1 MIQGKK
7 YAKAKKVVPDGYESV
22 NAFFESVFED
32 KEMIWMGQ
40 NTNELHFGYN
50 EDVHKAMIDCILS
63 DEYNMYPPPEG
74 FTELQSLILKDL
86 DLEDMDIFVN
96 AGATEAIYLAFNAIL
111 SPEDNVITPDP
122 GYLILD
128 NFASRFAGE
137 IRSVPIYSEENQY
150 KLTPK
155 LVRENMDENTKV
167 ILLIDPLNPLGS
179 CYTEEEI
186 KEFAEIA
193 KENDIILMHDIT
205 YKDFAQ
211 EHFLAAKYAPENTV
225 SAFSFS
231 KIFGM
236 AGLRLG
242 AVVSTPDNIDAI
254 RNVIINDV
262 GTNMIAQY
270 GAIAALK
277 SKPDWIG
284 RVKQTTLDNQKIIK
298 ECVDEIDGVF
308 LPVCTRRIN
317 RQENTIYFIKEC
329 VDEIDGVFLPV
340 YPSSANMMAIDL
352 SGAGIDPEDMSTY
365 LIEKKVFTR
374 QGSYTS
380 KRFGDRY
387 LRVSFSIAPEK
398 VKVFAREFKLAVEAL
413 RTK

>member
-242 AVVSTPDNIDAI
+242 AVVSTPENIDAI

-277 SKPDWIG
+277 SKPDWID
-284 RVKQTTLDNQKIIK
+284 RVKQTTLDNQKI
-298 ECVDEIDGVF
+298 
-308 LPVCTRRIN
+308 
-317 RQENTIYFIKEC
+317 IKEC

-365 LIEKKVFTR
+365 LIDKKVFTR

-398 VKVFAREFKLAVEAL
+398 VKIFAREFKLAVEAL

>member
-1 MIQGKK
+1 
-7 YAKAKKVVPDGYESV
+7 
-22 NAFFESVFED
+22 
-32 KEMIWMGQ
+32 
-40 NTNELHFGYN
+40 
-50 EDVHKAMIDCILS
+50 
-63 DEYNMYPPPEG
+63 MYPPPEG

-179 CYTEEEI
+179 SYTEEEI
-186 KEFAEIA
+186 IEFAEIA

-242 AVVSTPDNIDAI
+242 AVVSTPENIDAI

-262 GTNMIAQY
+262 GTNMIAQC

-277 SKPDWIG
+277 SKPDWID
-284 RVKQTTLDNQKIIK
+284 RVKQTTLDNQKI
-298 ECVDEIDGVF
+298 
-308 LPVCTRRIN
+308 
-317 RQENTIYFIKEC
+317 IKEC